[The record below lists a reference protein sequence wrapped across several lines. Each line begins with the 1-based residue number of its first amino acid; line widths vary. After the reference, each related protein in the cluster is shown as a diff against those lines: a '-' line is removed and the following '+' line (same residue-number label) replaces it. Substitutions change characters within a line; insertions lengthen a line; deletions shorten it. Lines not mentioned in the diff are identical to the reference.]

1 MEALEQKLE
10 QFINK
15 YYKNEILRGLLFFV
29 AIGLTYVLLVLGIE
43 YFFWL
48 STWGRAF
55 LFWSFVGV
63 ELLLIFRL
71 ILIPLFRLFKLS
83 KGIDYNSASKLIG
96 NHFPEVRDKLLNT
109 LQLKTSAGHSD
120 LIEASILQKSKELE
134 PVPFSLAINYKK
146 NIKYIKYALIPVL
159 IFVAISL
166 SKGSS
171 FFSQSAERVLDYKT
185 EYIPPAPFQFVLL
198 NKEETIIEG
207 ESVEILTQVKG
218 TKIPEEVSLDLNG
231 ITYLMKNRGGGQFSY
246 TVEQASDD
254 LQFQFAG
261 NGFNSTTYKLG
272 VISTPLI
279 SDFRMQLD
287 FPDYLNRPS
296 ETIQNTGS
304 VTIPEGTHIT
314 WKIDTRNADK
324 LEWISDS
331 IYLFDRLE
339 AQFSFNKRFFTKSD
353 YSITTSNSNLER
365 YEKLNYKIDVIRD
378 AYPEME
384 LSVKKDSINDS
395 QTYFRGIISDDYGL
409 KDLKIV
415 YYIDNQSNNK
425 NFEPISINATTVDQF
440 YAAFPGNLNLE
451 QGVAYSYYFEVRDND
466 ALHGYKITRSAIQT
480 YASLSQDEAIEKQ
493 LQQQENSIK
502 GLDESVSKMKEQSR
516 DLRDLQNLQ
525 KEKNALDF
533 NDKRK
538 LKSFL
543 QRQKAQEDLM
553 KSYSEKLKNS
563 LSELDKLSD
572 EKSPANE
579 LLKKR
584 IEKNEEQLEE
594 QEKLIDEL
602 NKLQDLM
609 DDEELKERLD
619 QMSKNS
625 KTSSRSMEQL
635 LELTKRFFIQTKAD
649 RIGRQLKK
657 LGEKQVDE
665 GLKKEASSPDKQK
678 QLNTDFDELKEELK
692 SLDQDNQG
700 LKKPMDLPETEE
712 QQEEIQKDQKE
723 ALDKLQDEPQGSDG
737 ESQKQKEAKSNQK
750 NAGKKMQKMG
760 EQMMQQMSAGGG
772 GAQQLQEDVDM
783 LRQILDNLMVFSF
796 DQEELKNR
804 FQNINNSNPAF
815 SKQLVR
821 QNTLKENFKHI
832 DDSLFVLSLR
842 NPMLEED
849 INKELTSITYNLDQ
863 TLERLAD
870 NDVVK
875 GTSSQQYV
883 FAGANKLADMLS
895 DILDNMNQQLSLAM
909 GSGSSGMP
917 MPMPSQGSGSGKQ
930 LSDIIMSQ
938 EELQEKLGEGEKTGK
953 QGEGENAK
961 EGSSGKQGSDGEK
974 GNGEGSGEGNGTGD
988 TGENGISE
996 SELAR
1001 QYEIYKE
1008 QEAIRNQ
1015 LQDII
1020 NGNDLGEEAK
1030 RALEQLDRLQD
1041 DLLSGN
1047 SQRAQKN
1054 MSELIQQ
1061 FLKLK
1066 DAANEK
1072 DKINERESNSNM
1084 SSFQNNTTNSLPE
1097 VKEYFNSQE
1106 ILNRDKLPLDA
1117 YYKLRVKEYFK
1128 QSND

>member
-15 YYKNEILRGLLFFV
+15 YYKNEILRGLLFFI
-29 AIGLTYVLLVLGIE
+29 AIGLTYVLLVVGIE
-43 YFFWL
+43 YFLWL

-109 LQLKTSAGHSD
+109 LQLKNTSGDSD

-146 NIKYIKYALIPVL
+146 NSKYIKYALIPVL
-159 IFVAISL
+159 VFVAISL
-166 SKGSS
+166 SKGTS
-171 FFSQSAERVLDYKT
+171 FFSESAERVLDYKT

-198 NKEETIIEG
+198 NEERNVIEG
-207 ESVEILTQVKG
+207 KSVEILAKVEG
-218 TKIPEEVSLDLNG
+218 DKIPEEVSLDLNG
-231 ITYLMKNRGGGQFSY
+231 ITYLMKNRGGGRFAY
-246 TVEQASDD
+246 TVEQATED
-254 LQFQFAG
+254 LSFQFSG
-261 NGFNSTTYKLG
+261 NGFNS
-272 VISTPLI
+272 STFNLSVVKIPLI
-279 SDFRMQLD
+279 SDFKMQLD
-287 FPDYLNRPS
+287 YPAYLNRIS

-304 VTIPEGTHIT
+304 VTIPEGTKIS
-314 WKIDTRNADK
+314 WNIDTRNADK

-331 IYLFDRLE
+331 IYLFD
-339 AQFSFNKRFFTKSD
+339 QQKGTFGFTKRFFNNTT
-353 YSITTSNSNLER
+353 YSIATSNSNLQR
-365 YEKLNYKIDVIRD
+365 YEELNYKIDVIRD

-384 LSVKKDSINDS
+384 LTIKKDSLNEE
-395 QTYFRGIISDDYGL
+395 QTYFRGIVSDDYGL
-409 KDLKIV
+409 KDLKLV
-415 YYIDNQSNNK
+415 YYIDNQLDNKKNNV
-425 NFEPISINATTVDQF
+425 ISINTSTVDQF
-440 YAAFPGNLNLE
+440 YAAFPGNLELE
-451 QGVAYSYYFEVRDND
+451 KGVSYSYYFVVRDND
-466 ALHGYKITRSAIQT
+466 APHGYKATRSEVQT
-480 YASLSQDEAIEKQ
+480 YASLSQDEALEKQ
-493 LQQQENSIK
+493 LELQENSIK
-502 GLDESVSKMKEQSR
+502 GLDKSVSKMKEQER
-516 DLRDLQNLQ
+516 DLKELQNLQ
-525 KEKNALDF
+525 KEKNSLDF

-563 LSELDKLSD
+563 LSELDKLSE
-572 EKSPANE
+572 EKSPASE

-584 IEKNEEQLEE
+584 IENNETQLEE
-594 QEKLIDEL
+594 QEKLLEEL
-602 NKLQDLM
+602 NKQQDMM

-619 QMSKNS
+619 KMSKNS
-625 KTSSRSMEQL
+625 ENSSRSMEQL

-657 LGEKQVDE
+657 LGEEQVKE
-665 GLKKEASSPDKQK
+665 GLNKEASSSEKQK
-678 QLNTDFDELKEELK
+678 ELNKEFQDLKDELNSLDTENKELK
-692 SLDQDNQG
+692 Q
-700 LKKPMDLPETEE
+700 PMKLPENENQKKDIEKE
-712 QQEEIQKDQKE
+712 QQE
-723 ALDKLQDEPQGSDG
+723 ALDKLESDPKNTQSQD
-737 ESQKQKEAKSNQK
+737 QKDAKSNQK

-772 GAQQLQEDVDM
+772 GAQQLEEDVEM

-796 DQEELKNR
+796 DQEDLKDK

-815 SKQLVR
+815 SKYLVR

-832 DDSLFVLSLR
+832 DDSLFILSLR

-849 INKELTSITYNLDQ
+849 INKELISITYNLDH

-875 GTSSQQYV
+875 GVSNQQYV

-917 MPMPSQGSGSGKQ
+917 MPFPQGGGAGKQ

-938 EELQEKLGEGEKTGK
+938 EELQEKLGESDSGNKNGDGK
-953 QGEGENAK
+953 EQGKERSSGEN
-961 EGSSGKQGSDGEK
+961 
-974 GNGEGSGEGNGTGD
+974 GSGEEGINGKKSGGQNGTGGD
-988 TGENGISE
+988 GENGISE
-996 SELAR
+996 AELAR
-1001 QYEIYKE
+1001 QYEVYKQ

-1015 LQDII
+1015 LQDLIEK
-1020 NGNDLGEEAK
+1020 NGLGEEAK
-1030 RALEQLDRLQD
+1030 KALEQLDEIQE

-1047 SQRAQKN
+1047 SQNAKKR
-1054 MSELIQQ
+1054 MGDVIQQ
-1061 FLKLK
+1061 FLKLN
-1066 DAANEK
+1066 DAENEK
-1072 DKINERESNSNM
+1072 DKNNQRESNSNT
-1084 SSFQNNTTNSLPE
+1084 SSFQNNTDNELPE
-1097 VKEYFNSQE
+1097 MKNYFNYQE
-1106 ILNRDKLPLDA
+1106 ILNRDKLPLDP

-1128 QSND
+1128 ESND